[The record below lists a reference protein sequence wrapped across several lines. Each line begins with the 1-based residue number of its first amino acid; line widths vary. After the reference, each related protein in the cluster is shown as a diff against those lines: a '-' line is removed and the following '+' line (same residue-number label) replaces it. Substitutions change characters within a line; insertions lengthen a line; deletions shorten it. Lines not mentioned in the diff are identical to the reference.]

1 MKKISKRN
9 VGGFTLIELL
19 VVVLIIGILSAV
31 ALPQYQKTVLK
42 SRTAEAWA
50 NLSALHKAATAYCL
64 ENPTGSGNY
73 NDLKNSLSVQVEDS
87 NNFSYGGGI
96 NCNYAPN
103 VMLAATYNKGGKSFK
118 LGIGEKGER
127 FCAGNNCSDLG
138 FVKYGFFSNGDCHC
152 GLGGG
157 YCYYLD

>member
-50 NLSALHKAATAYCL
+50 NINALRKAGLVYCL
-64 ENPTGSGNY
+64 ENPSEY
-73 NDLKNSLSVQVEDS
+73 VSSSSPLSIDVEDS
-87 NNFSYGGGI
+87 NYFHYNISGDCSDSRVVAQAHYQKGSMYLAIVEEGTRVCKGDLCPDVGFSSYGSG
-96 NCNYAPN
+96 N
-103 VMLAATYNKGGKSFK
+103 
-118 LGIGEKGER
+118 
-127 FCAGNNCSDLG
+127 FCPSGT
-138 FVKYGFFSNGDCHC
+138 GDS
-152 GLGGG
+152 
-157 YCYYLD
+157 CYYLQ